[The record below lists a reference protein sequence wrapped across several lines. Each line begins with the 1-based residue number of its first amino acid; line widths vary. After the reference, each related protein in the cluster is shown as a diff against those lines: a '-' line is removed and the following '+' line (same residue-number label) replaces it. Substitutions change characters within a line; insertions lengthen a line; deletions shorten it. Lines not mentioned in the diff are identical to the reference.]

1 MNREIKFRGKG
12 YYGWFYGYVQEYHE
26 KYGKRICVC
35 PVSIRTWKDAL
46 MYEVKEETIGQ
57 FTGLTDKKGKEIYE
71 GDILKADYY
80 DTLHEVVF
88 SDTVGAFMLD
98 EIPTTGDMV
107 VIGSEDISNHFEIV
121 GNIYDNADLL
131 TTKQ

>member
-12 YYGWFYGYVQEYHE
+12 YCEWFYGYVQEYHE
-26 KYGKRICVC
+26 KFCKRICVC

-57 FTGLTDKKGKEIYE
+57 FTGLHDKNGKEIYE

-88 SDTVGAFMLD
+88 SDTVCAFMLD
-98 EIPTTGDMV
+98 EIPSTGDMV
-107 VIGSEDISNHFEIV
+107 IIGYEDIVSHFEVIG
-121 GNIYDNADLL
+121 NIHDNTELL
-131 TTKQ
+131 EE